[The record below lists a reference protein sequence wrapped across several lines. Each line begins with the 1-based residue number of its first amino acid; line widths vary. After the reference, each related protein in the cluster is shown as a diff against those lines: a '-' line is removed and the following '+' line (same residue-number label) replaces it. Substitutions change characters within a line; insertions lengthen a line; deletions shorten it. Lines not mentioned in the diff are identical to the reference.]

1 MKTMNATMT
10 GTMTTTPVSRR
21 QLLKGGLG
29 AALGIGLAAGLSLPG
44 LGEAK
49 VSAAIPTLSSPMIVV
64 GPAPKLVPIDP
75 TPAPVI
81 VVGPS
86 PKLIPVAVPFTAY
99 HGVTGAEHQSR
110 FNALGTTG
118 YRMISL
124 SISGLHSDPRYAA
137 VWVQRAGAAQR
148 AVHGVTAAQ
157 YQQWFDAGVAEGF
170 VPTIVS
176 ATGTVDNPRFA
187 AVAENN
193 VSGPWVARHN
203 IDFGQYVNQNLAAR
217 EETGLYLHSVAIY
230 GSSLDR
236 RYAGVWRQNTQGF
249 EWSASMYLETPQEYQ
264 RDFDFFTQEGW
275 QPRYVGVSSSQAFA
289 PVYHRG
295 DTVEAVTAH
304 HGLTADAYQQVFDQ
318 HTVNGLIPAVV
329 QGGGIGN
336 ATRYAAIFVTQ
347 AAIGLYC

>member
-1 MKTMNATMT
+1 MKTMTTTMT
-10 GTMTTTPVSRR
+10 ATPVSRR

-29 AALGIGLAAGLSLPG
+29 AALGFGLAAASLPLPG
-44 LGEAK
+44 NDATK
-49 VSAAIPTLSSPMIVV
+49 VGAAIPTLSSPVIVG
-64 GPAPKLVPIDP
+64 GPAPKLIPIYS
-75 TPAPVI
+75 TPSPVI
-81 VVGPS
+81 VLGPA

-110 FNALGTTG
+110 FNALGPTG

-124 SISGLHSDPRYAA
+124 SISGSPDDPRYAA

-157 YQQWFDAGVAEGF
+157 YQQWFNAGVADGF

-203 IDFGQYVNQNLAAR
+203 ITLGQYMDQNLAAR
-217 EETGLYLHSVAIY
+217 QETGLYLHSVAIY

-249 EWSASMYLETPQEYQ
+249 EWSASTYLETPQEYQ
-264 RDFDFFTQEGW
+264 RDFDFFTQNGW

-289 PVYHRG
+289 PIYHRG
-295 DTVEAVTAH
+295 DTVGAVIAH
-304 HGLTADAYQQVFDQ
+304 HDLTTDAYQQVFNQ
-318 HTVNGLIPAVV
+318 HTANGLIPAVV
-329 QGGGIGN
+329 QGSGIGN

-347 AAIGLYC
+347 AAVGLYC